1 MAFKTLTPPILLA
14 HIMKSIRDYESVQKY
29 SRILSLV
36 FHVDSQKTQNYIC
49 DEKFPSL
56 CTQ

>member
-1 MAFKTLTPPILLA
+1 MAYKTLTRPILLA
-14 HIMKSIRDYESVQKY
+14 HIMKSIREYESVQKY
-29 SRILSLV
+29 SRTLSLV
-36 FHVDSQKTQNYIC
+36 FHVDSQKTANYIC